1 MKTIRIIVLALGA
14 TTLGAILG
22 GISAPALASG
32 KAKVPPVHVEHE
44 DGEQVLVHKGEASFY
59 SQKFH
64 GRTTASGEAMNQ
76 NKPTAASRALP
87 LGAKATVTNQDN
99 GKSVD
104 VIVNDRGP
112 YVDGRVIDLS
122 RSAARKL
129 DMIEDGTAPVKVEV
143 KPSEQPTE
151 AARDKVEA
159 KVDQLT
165 PDRHS
170 DRQVAERDERRAG
183 SSGSGKEGSDKVSQS
198 GSGK

>member
-1 MKTIRIIVLALGA
+1 MKTMRNIILALAA
-14 TTLGAILG
+14 TTLSGTAV
-22 GISAPALASG
+22 PVLANE

-44 DGEQVLVHKGEASFY
+44 DGEEVLVHKGEASFY

-64 GRTTASGEAMNQ
+64 GRTTASGEPMNQ
-76 NKPTAASRALP
+76 NKSTAASRTLP
-87 LGAKATVTNQDN
+87 LGSKATVTNEEN

-122 RSAARKL
+122 RSAAKKL
-129 DMIEDGTAPVKVEV
+129 DMIEDGTAPVTVEV
-143 KPSEQPTE
+143 KPSEQPTDT
-151 AARDKVEA
+151 ARDKVEE

-165 PDRHS
+165 PDR
-170 DRQVAERDERRAG
+170 QVADRENRRG
-183 SSGSGKEGSDKVSQS
+183 EGSGNSGGTGSDTVSQS